1 MEFKDIL
8 LFLDAERESAA
19 ATAVAAGL
27 ARQHGGR
34 VTGLCR
40 LPLPPIDTA
49 DCYAV
54 GVAAVSDVLRHMDHQ
69 AEAAAARAKT
79 AFQTAMAANG
89 VETRWTRTDVGEL
102 ACDSA
107 VRARLADLVVM
118 SRPGGRDNAGQQLAE
133 AVLRAAGT
141 PCLLVPEGAP
151 AVWPFER
158 IALAWNGAR
167 QAKRAMTDAM
177 PLLRAARKVD
187 ILVVNP
193 PADPDRQAGVADYLG
208 RHGVA
213 ARLHGMRRSAE
224 GVAATLIGWC
234 EAHEVELL
242 VMGAFSRS
250 PHAEHW
256 LGGTTWTALTTTS
269 LPLLMSG

>member
-1 MEFKDIL
+1 MEFKDID
-8 LFLDAERESAA
+8 LFLDAERDSPAA
-19 ATAVAAGL
+19 LAIAAGL
-27 ARQHGGR
+27 ARAHGGR

-40 LPLPPIDTA
+40 LPLPPIETA

-69 AEAAAARAKT
+69 AEAAAARAET
-79 AFQTAMAANG
+79 VFRAAMSANG
-89 VETRWTRTDVGEL
+89 AEHRWLCTDVGEL

-118 SRPGGRDNAGQQLAE
+118 SRPGGRDSAGQQLAE
-133 AVLRAAGT
+133 AVLRTAGA

-151 AVWPFER
+151 AAYPFER
-158 IALAWNGAR
+158 VALAWNGAR
-167 QAKRAMTDAM
+167 QAKRAAADAM

-187 ILVVNP
+187 VLVVSP
-193 PADPDRQAGVADYLG
+193 PADPHKYAGVTDYLG
-208 RHGVA
+208 LHGVE
-213 ARLHGMRRSAE
+213 ARLHGVRRSPE

-234 EAHEVELL
+234 EAHEVQLL

-250 PHAEHW
+250 AHAEHW

-269 LPLLMSG
+269 LPLLMSS